1 MTAQNRNL
9 RVVFIAAICFVVVLS
24 VFSYNRINALI
35 DTSALVNHTTKVTLE
50 LEKVIGN
57 LKDAETGHR
66 GYLLTHDSLFLE
78 PFTNGLIE
86 YSQNIKELKQ
96 LTLENPEQHQS
107 LETVER
113 LANNREDYLYK
124 TLEIDKVRTPSAD
137 ELLFGKKIMDSLR
150 TEVNIMITRENDLLG
165 NRNEQLLKETKIAPT
180 MLLILSLL
188 ALVILVF
195 SFVKLNRSLIRAQK
209 LKMEISDSI
218 LSRKQIEASEIELQ
232 SLVKQAPV
240 SIVLFEGE
248 SLVTKVANET
258 ALRLMGKTAE
268 EVLGKRID
276 DYFPDQLERK
286 SIYLKVFKTGIPYL
300 GKAVELKFTRYGQ
313 QHIGYYDLSYTPWYD
328 AQGKIKGVMSVG
340 VEVTEKILAQNK
352 IEESKRLYET
362 ITQNTPDLI
371 YVFDLNARFIYA
383 NEALLTMWGSTWEQ
397 SIGKSLLEI
406 GYEPWHAEMH
416 EREISEI
423 IATKKS
429 IRGEVSFP
437 HATLGKRIYDYILV
451 PVIDQHGNVEA
462 IAGTTR
468 DITQQIETRKHI
480 EESEKRFRDM
490 VEQAPVSIC
499 VLRGKNYVVELAND
513 KQLKLWGKT
522 KEEVMNIPV
531 FTAIP
536 EGAGQGYEELLD
548 DVFNTGKP
556 FAAHELPTTII
567 RNGTYE
573 TFYTSF
579 VYEPLYNSEGII
591 DGIISVAT
599 DSTEQV
605 VSRKK
610 IEESEER
617 FRSLAETLPQLVWIA
632 DVHGKMEFASKR
644 WEEYSGVKPSGE
656 KEWKA
661 IVHPEDYEHINAVWM
676 HCLSSGDIYR
686 YDVRLK
692 NKDGEYRWF
701 SVNGEPVLN
710 TQNKIEKWVG
720 AFTDIHDQKIK
731 EEKKDEFI
739 SIASHE
745 MKTPLTTAKA
755 YLQMLELMLDNNNDE
770 ANLYAK
776 KASQSVERLNELI
789 SELLDVSKIRLGK
802 LNYTIT
808 TFNFNELLDSTVE
821 NIQLTSTS
829 HTIIKTG
836 KVKDEVTGD
845 KERLQQVI
853 INLLTNAIKY
863 SPRAEKV
870 FINVEQENDKIKV
883 AVKDTGIGIAQ
894 QSLDKI
900 FEKYH
905 RVEEHSVRFQGLGI
919 GLFISYEIIQRHHGK
934 LWAESE
940 PGKGSTFYFTLPVN
954 INTHI

>member
-1 MTAQNRNL
+1 MTSQNRNL

-165 NRNEQLLKETKIAPT
+165 NRNEQLLKQTKIAPT
-180 MLLILSLL
+180 LLLILSLL
-188 ALVILVF
+188 ALVILVI
-195 SFVKLNRSLIRAQK
+195 SFVKLNKSLIRAQK

-218 LSRKQIEASEIELQ
+218 LSRKLIEASEIELQ

-248 SLVTKVANET
+248 SLVTKIANET
-258 ALRLMGKTAE
+258 ALQLMGKTAE

-437 HATLGKRIYDYILV
+437 HATLGKRIYL
-451 PVIDQHGNVEA
+451 
-462 IAGTTR
+462 
-468 DITQQIETRKHI
+468 
-480 EESEKRFRDM
+480 
-490 VEQAPVSIC
+490 
-499 VLRGKNYVVELAND
+499 
-513 KQLKLWGKT
+513 
-522 KEEVMNIPV
+522 
-531 FTAIP
+531 
-536 EGAGQGYEELLD
+536 
-548 DVFNTGKP
+548 
-556 FAAHELPTTII
+556 
-567 RNGTYE
+567 
-573 TFYTSF
+573 
-579 VYEPLYNSEGII
+579 
-591 DGIISVAT
+591 
-599 DSTEQV
+599 
-605 VSRKK
+605 
-610 IEESEER
+610 
-617 FRSLAETLPQLVWIA
+617 SL
-632 DVHGKMEFASKR
+632 
-644 WEEYSGVKPSGE
+644 
-656 KEWKA
+656 
-661 IVHPEDYEHINAVWM
+661 
-676 HCLSSGDIYR
+676 
-686 YDVRLK
+686 
-692 NKDGEYRWF
+692 
-701 SVNGEPVLN
+701 
-710 TQNKIEKWVG
+710 
-720 AFTDIHDQKIK
+720 IH
-731 EEKKDEFI
+731 
-739 SIASHE
+739 
-745 MKTPLTTAKA
+745 
-755 YLQMLELMLDNNNDE
+755 
-770 ANLYAK
+770 
-776 KASQSVERLNELI
+776 I
-789 SELLDVSKIRLGK
+789 SEPTRP
-802 LNYTIT
+802 Y
-808 TFNFNELLDSTVE
+808 
-821 NIQLTSTS
+821 
-829 HTIIKTG
+829 
-836 KVKDEVTGD
+836 
-845 KERLQQVI
+845 
-853 INLLTNAIKY
+853 
-863 SPRAEKV
+863 
-870 FINVEQENDKIKV
+870 
-883 AVKDTGIGIAQ
+883 
-894 QSLDKI
+894 
-900 FEKYH
+900 
-905 RVEEHSVRFQGLGI
+905 
-919 GLFISYEIIQRHHGK
+919 
-934 LWAESE
+934 
-940 PGKGSTFYFTLPVN
+940 
-954 INTHI
+954 

>member
-632 DVHGKMEFASKR
+632 DVHGIMEFASKR
-644 WEEYSGVKPSGE
+644 WEEYSGVKPGGE

-755 YLQMLELMLDNNNDE
+755 YLQMLELTLDNNNDE

-776 KASQSVERLNELI
+776 KASQSVDRLDELI

-802 LNYTIT
+802 LNYTIC
-808 TFNFNELLDSTVE
+808 TFNFNDLLDSTVE
-821 NIQLTSTS
+821 NIQLTSTT

>member
-1 MTAQNRNL
+1 MTSQNRNL

-165 NRNEQLLKETKIAPT
+165 NRNEQLLKQTKIAPT
-180 MLLILSLL
+180 LLLILSLL
-188 ALVILVF
+188 ALVILVI
-195 SFVKLNRSLIRAQK
+195 SFVKLNKSLIRAQK

-218 LSRKQIEASEIELQ
+218 LSRKLIEASEIELQ

-248 SLVTKVANET
+248 SLVTKIANET
-258 ALRLMGKTAE
+258 ALQLMGKTAE

-300 GKAVELKFTRYGQ
+300 GKAVELKFTRSGQ

-328 AQGKIKGVMSVG
+328 VHGKIKGVMSVG

-383 NEALLTMWGSTWEQ
+383 NEALLTMWGSNWEQ

-423 IATKKS
+423 KATKKS

-468 DITQQIETRKHI
+468 DITQQNETRKQI

-490 VEQAPVSIC
+490 VEQAPVAIC
-499 VLRGKNYVVELAND
+499 VLRGKNYVVELANE
-513 KQLKLWGKT
+513 KQLILWGKT
-522 KEEVMNIPV
+522 KEEVMNKPI
-531 FTAIP
+531 FIAIP
-536 EGAGQGYEELLD
+536 EGAGQGYEELLEG
-548 DVFNTGKP
+548 VFNTGKS
-556 FAAHELPTTII
+556 FAAQEVPTTII
-567 RNGTYE
+567 RNGRYE
-573 TFYTSF
+573 TFYTNF
-579 VYEPLYNSEGII
+579 VFEPLYNNEGII
-591 DGIISVAT
+591 DGIMSVAS

-605 VSRKK
+605 VSRKI

-617 FRSLAETLPQLVWIA
+617 FRSLAETLPQLVWIT
-632 DVHGKMEFASKR
+632 DVHGNSEFASKR
-644 WEEYSGVKPSGE
+644 WEEYSGVKPGGE
-656 KEWKA
+656 KEWKS
-661 IVHPEDYEHINAVWM
+661 IVHPDDYEAINAEWM
-676 HCLSSGDIYR
+676 NSLNTGNIYR

-692 NKDGEYRWF
+692 NKEGEYRWF

-710 TQNKIEKWVG
+710 AQNKIEKWVG

-808 TFNFNELLDSTVE
+808 TFNFNQLLDSTVE
-821 NIQLTSTS
+821 NIQLTSTT

-836 KVKDEVTGD
+836 KVNDEVTGD

-863 SPRAEKV
+863 SPRADKV
-870 FINVEQENDKIKV
+870 FINIEQENDKIKV

>member
-1 MTAQNRNL
+1 MTTQNRNL
-9 RVVFIAAICFVVVLS
+9 RVVFIAAICFVVFLS
-24 VFSYNRINALI
+24 VFSFNRINALI

-66 GYLLTHDSLFLE
+66 GYLLTHDSIFLE
-78 PFTNGLIE
+78 PFTNGLID
-86 YSQNIKELKQ
+86 YSQNIKELKE
-96 LTLENPEQHQS
+96 LTSQYPDQIQS

-113 LANNREDYLYK
+113 LAKKREEYLYK
-124 TLEIDKVRTPSAD
+124 TLEIDKERTPSAD

-150 TEVNIMITRENDLLG
+150 TEVNIMIGRENDLLG

-180 MLLILSLL
+180 MLLIFSLL

-209 LKMEISDSI
+209 LKMEVSDSV
-218 LSRKQIEASEIELQ
+218 LSRKQAEASELELQ
-232 SLVKQAPV
+232 ALVKQAPV
-240 SIVLFEGE
+240 AIIIFEGE
-248 SLVTKVANET
+248 ELITKVANE
-258 ALRLMGKTAE
+258 ASLQLMGKTAE
-268 EVLGKRID
+268 EVIGHPFD
-276 DYFPDQLERK
+276 DYFPDLPERK
-286 SIYLKVFKTGIPYL
+286 NVYLQVLNTGIPFTA
-300 GKAVELKFTRYGQ
+300 KALEIKFKRNGFD
-313 QHIGYYDLSYTPWYD
+313 HVGYYDVTCSPWYD

-371 YVFDLNARFIYA
+371 YVFDLNAKFIYA
-383 NEALLTMWGSTWEQ
+383 NEALLKMWGRTWND
-397 SIGKSLLEI
+397 SINKSLLEI

-468 DITQQIETRKHI
+468 DITLQIETRKQI

-632 DVHGKMEFASKR
+632 DVHGIMEFASKR
-644 WEEYSGVKPSGE
+644 WEEYSGVKPGGE
-656 KEWKA
+656 KEWKS
-661 IVHPEDYEHINAVWM
+661 IVHPDDYDAINAEWM
-676 HCLSSGDIYR
+676 NSLTTGNIYR

-692 NKDGEYRWF
+692 NKEGEYRWF

-836 KVKDEVTGD
+836 KVNNEATGD

-863 SPRAEKV
+863 SPRADKV

-940 PGKGSTFYFTLPVN
+940 QGKGSTFYFTLPVN